1 MHDLKSTVLD
11 KSLPPWERL
20 KTVMAILRSK
30 DGCAWDRKQ
39 THESL
44 TPYLI
49 EETYE
54 VVEAIESGDKIALR
68 EELGDLLCQV
78 VFHGQLAREDG
89 HFETDDAVEV
99 IIEKLIRRHPH
110 VFGEHR
116 DLNPEQVRDQW
127 EKMKIESGE
136 KKSVLNGLPA
146 SMPALT
152 MAFRLGEKAAGV
164 GFDWKKPG
172 DVIEKIHE
180 EVREIEQAMKNG
192 DKDALAEEVGDLLF
206 AAASLSRK
214 LDIDP
219 EAALKRGLEKFRSR
233 FGLLEEKV
241 TQSGKSFRDFSL
253 EELEEIWQVVKRNT

>member
-1 MHDLKSTVLD
+1 MPAGEFDYL
-11 KSLPPWERL
+11 EQRL
-20 KTVMAILRSK
+20 
-30 DGCAWDRKQ
+30 
-39 THESL
+39 
-44 TPYLI
+44 
-49 EETYE
+49 
-54 VVEAIESGDKIALR
+54 
-68 EELGDLLCQV
+68 LLAYC
-78 VFHGQLAREDG
+78 G
-89 HFETDDAVEV
+89 
-99 IIEKLIRRHPH
+99 IPH
-110 VFGEHR
+110 VSSQINHQWIRQFLSGMT
-116 DLNPEQVRDQW
+116 RDQW

-192 DKDALAEEVGDLLF
+192 DKDALTEEVGDLLF